1 MNNLSRPKSKLVF
14 SSLTESIP
22 GGVNSPVRSFK
33 GLMDLPLVA
42 ERGEGAVVYDVDGHA
57 YIDYCMSWGALIHGH
72 AHPEI
77 AKAASDQAFRGSTF
91 GLTTPFEARLAE
103 KLRALVPSLEKVR
116 FVSSGTEATM
126 SAIRLARGF
135 TGRKKIVKFSGN
147 YHGHADLLLMQG
159 GSGLFDLNPR
169 ATSKGIPQEAIETT
183 ISLPYNDSDA
193 FSAFMEASGNEVAAV
208 IVEPVAGNMG
218 VVPATQA
225 FLNTLREKTLQ
236 KGALLIFDEV
246 MTGFRIAKGGG
257 GERYGIQ
264 ADLSCYSKI
273 LGGGFPV
280 GAFGGKKEV
289 MDHLAPLGEVY
300 QAGTLSGNP
309 VAMSAGL
316 KALELLDAS
325 GFYETLEEKS
335 AFLIDPIA
343 DYIQAK
349 RLNIRLNR
357 VGSMFTLFFGVKEVN
372 SLTDVE
378 KMDKAAFKQFFLFL
392 FERGVLAPP
401 SAQEAWFVS
410 QAHSSEQLKKT
421 QDLILEF
428 LARFC

>member
-1 MNNLSRPKSKLVF
+1 
-14 SSLTESIP
+14 
-22 GGVNSPVRSFK
+22 
-33 GLMDLPLVA
+33 MDLPLVA
-42 ERGEGAVVYDVDGHA
+42 ERGEGAVVYDVDGNG
-57 YIDYCMSWGALIHGH
+57 YIDYCMSWGTLIHGH

-91 GLTTPFEARLAE
+91 GLTTPFEAKLAE

-126 SAIRLARGF
+126 SSIRLARGF
-135 TGRKKIVKFSGN
+135 TGRKKIVKFAGN

-183 ISLPYNDSDA
+183 VSLPYNDCDA
-193 FSAFMEASGNEVAAV
+193 FNTYMDTAGREVAAV

-218 VVPATQA
+218 VVPASKA
-225 FLNTLREKTLQ
+225 FLNALREKTL
-236 KGALLIFDEV
+236 KEGSLLIFDEV
-246 MTGFRIAKGGG
+246 MSGFRVAKGGA

-289 MDHLAPLGEVY
+289 MDQLAPLGEVY

-316 KALELLDAS
+316 KALELLDAP
-325 GFYETLEEKS
+325 GFYEALEEKS
-335 AFLIDPIA
+335 ASLTDPIA
-343 DYIQAK
+343 EYIRAK
-349 RLNIRLNR
+349 GLNICLNR

-372 SLTDVE
+372 TLSDVE
-378 KMDKAAFKQFFLFL
+378 KMDKAAFKNFFGFL
-392 FERGVLAPP
+392 FERGILAPP

-410 QAHSSEQLKKT
+410 QAHTADQLKKT
-421 QDLILEF
+421 RDILLEF
-428 LARFC
+428 LARI